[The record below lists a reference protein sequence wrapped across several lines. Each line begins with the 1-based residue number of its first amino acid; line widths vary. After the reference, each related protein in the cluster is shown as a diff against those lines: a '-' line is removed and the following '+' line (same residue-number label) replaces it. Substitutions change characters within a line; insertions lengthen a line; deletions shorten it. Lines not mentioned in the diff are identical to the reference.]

1 MLINSAIQ
9 FARVF
14 TTRGLREAREES
26 RRWALSA
33 EPGRRGRATPCKGL
47 PVAGT
52 ARLSQVHGDCPWSPP
67 GCGYGDIVD
76 GVLSTSRGRRSGL
89 GRDGSGWGTTGSWCG
104 RGGLQCSDGRPLAV
118 GSLPCSSGTLW
129 NGAQDSRARPGACLC
144 VAVPLWPDVHVLTFP
159 FTTFID
165 FFPLLK
171 CLGYSRKFRKH
182 R

>member
-76 GVLSTSRGRRSGL
+76 GVLSTSRGCRSGL
-89 GRDGSGWGTTGSWCG
+89 GRDGSKAWQWLGDHRVLVWTRRPAVLRRSPP
-104 RGGLQCSDGRPLAV
+104 GGGQPPLLVRNTVEWRSGQPRPP
-118 GSLPCSSGTLW
+118 GSLPLCGSS
-129 NGAQDSRARPGACLC
+129 AVARCPR
-144 VAVPLWPDVHVLTFP
+144 FN
-159 FTTFID
+159 FSFYN
-165 FFPLLK
+165 F
-171 CLGYSRKFRKH
+171 Y
-182 R
+182 